1 MKGVSTKILVVM
13 FMGFL
18 CLFIVKAEAHF
29 QMLIPSDDIVE
40 QGENQ
45 QIQLDLLFNHPFEYL
60 EGLMNME
67 KPEKFGVVIMGKRN
81 NLIDTLKIHKIK
93 GLKTWKATYKIK
105 RPGDHIFYV
114 IPKPYWEQAE
124 EKYIIHITK
133 VVVNAFG
140 MEEGWNKP
148 VGLKAEI
155 LPLTR
160 PYGLWAGNTFCGK
173 ALVNG
178 KPAAH
183 ASVEVEYYNE
193 KHRIKTPS
201 ETFNT
206 QVITTDDNGIFTY
219 TIPWDGWWGFA
230 VLTEGEKINGKDVE
244 IGAVMWVRAYKPIGR

>member
-93 GLKTWKATYKIK
+93 GL
-105 RPGDHIFYV
+105 
-114 IPKPYWEQAE
+114 
-124 EKYIIHITK
+124 
-133 VVVNAFG
+133 
-140 MEEGWNKP
+140 
-148 VGLKAEI
+148 
-155 LPLTR
+155 
-160 PYGLWAGNTFCGK
+160 
-173 ALVNG
+173 
-178 KPAAH
+178 
-183 ASVEVEYYNE
+183 
-193 KHRIKTPS
+193 
-201 ETFNT
+201 
-206 QVITTDDNGIFTY
+206 
-219 TIPWDGWWGFA
+219 
-230 VLTEGEKINGKDVE
+230 
-244 IGAVMWVRAYKPIGR
+244 